1 MNSIQQEKQPTTATK
16 KKVIRQIKGVVVS
29 DKVDKTIVVEVAT
42 YKTHKKYLKKYRDSK
57 KYKVHDP
64 ENKFKVGERV
74 SFTECRPISKDKRWI
89 VIDKK

>member
-1 MNSIQQEKQPTTATK
+1 MNSTQQAKQQIATK
-16 KKVIRQIKGVVVS
+16 KKVIRQIKGIVVS
-29 DKVDKTIVVEVAT
+29 DRLDKTIVVEVAS

-64 ENKFKVGERV
+64 ENKFKVGQKV
-74 SFTECRPISKDKRWI
+74 SFVECCPISKDKRWS